1 MLIDAQ
7 KTGSNYHHGSV
18 KEALLNAALL
28 VRTQLHGIVTLRNSG
43 LIGAA
48 ATHQNWHQKCA
59 LTDNAQ
65 MEKLVENRVQIMI
78 NSMPSNSRG
87 KDNH

>member
-1 MLIDAQ
+1 MQ
-7 KTGSNYHHGSV
+7 KKTGSNDHHGSV

-65 MEKLVENRVQIMI
+65 MEKLVEDRVQIMI
-78 NSMPSNSRG
+78 NGMLSSSREKG
-87 KDNH
+87 DH

>member
-1 MLIDAQ
+1 MQ
-7 KTGSNYHHGSV
+7 KKTGSNDHHGSV

-43 LIGAA
+43 LIRAD

-65 MEKLVENRVQIMI
+65 MEKLVEDRVQIMI
-78 NSMPSNSRG
+78 NGMLSSSREKG
-87 KDNH
+87 DH

>member
-1 MLIDAQ
+1 MLIDSQ
-7 KTGSNYHHGSV
+7 KTSSNYHHGSV

-28 VRTQLHGIVTLRNSG
+28 VWTQLHGIVTLRNSG

-48 ATHQNWHQKCA
+48 VIHQNWPEKCA

-65 MEKLVENRVQIMI
+65 VEKLIEDRVQIMI
-78 NSMPSNSRG
+78 NGMLSSSRG
-87 KDNH
+87 KGNH

>member
-1 MLIDAQ
+1 MLIDSQ
-7 KTGSNYHHGSV
+7 KTSSNYHHGSV

-28 VRTQLHGIVTLRNSG
+28 VWTQLHGIVTLRNSG

-48 ATHQNWHQKCA
+48 VIHQNRPEKCA

-65 MEKLVENRVQIMI
+65 VGKLIEDRMQIMI
-78 NSMPSNSRG
+78 NSMLSSSRG
-87 KDNH
+87 KGNH

>member
-48 ATHQNWHQKCA
+48 ATHQN
-59 LTDNAQ
+59 
-65 MEKLVENRVQIMI
+65 
-78 NSMPSNSRG
+78 
-87 KDNH
+87 